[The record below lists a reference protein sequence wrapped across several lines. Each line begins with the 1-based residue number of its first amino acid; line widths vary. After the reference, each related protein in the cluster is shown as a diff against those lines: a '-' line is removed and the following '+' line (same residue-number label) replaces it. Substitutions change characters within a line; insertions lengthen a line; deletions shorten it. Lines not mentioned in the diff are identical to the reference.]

1 MLGLA
6 TTRQVKGERV
16 LTDYQ
21 HDVMYDYVDEVEVSV
36 NEYTDESI
44 ESVYTQMEQDKKAII
59 LSIMSVAML
68 NKIKPTQLASIL
80 STEKM
85 PLVLEYMD
93 KVNDEMEKL
102 KAQKTKAVKTK

>member
-21 HDVMYDYVDEVEVSV
+21 HDVMYDYVDEVEVNV

-44 ESVYTQMEQDKKAII
+44 EEVY
-59 LSIMSVAML
+59 S
-68 NKIKPTQLASIL
+68 QLAQDREAMIASVMALAVALKVKPEALAKVLTTINL
-80 STEKM
+80 S
-85 PLVLEYMD
+85 EYTN
-93 KVNDEMEKL
+93 KVNDEIEKL

>member
-44 ESVYTQMEQDKKAII
+44 EEVY
-59 LSIMSVAML
+59 S
-68 NKIKPTQLASIL
+68 QLAQDREAMIASVMAL
-80 STEKM
+80 AVALKVKPEALAK
-85 PLVLEYMD
+85 VLTTINLAEYTN

-102 KAQKTKAVKTK
+102 KAQKTKTVKTK

>member
-44 ESVYTQMEQDKKAII
+44 EEVY
-59 LSIMSVAML
+59 S
-68 NKIKPTQLASIL
+68 QLAQDREAMIASVMAL
-80 STEKM
+80 AVALKVKPEALAK
-85 PLVLEYMD
+85 VLTTINLAEYTN
-93 KVNDEMEKL
+93 KVNDEIEKL
-102 KAQKTKAVKTK
+102 RAQKTKAVKTK

>member
-44 ESVYTQMEQDKKAII
+44 EEVYSQLVQDREAMIASVMALAVALKVKPEALAKVLTTINLAEYT
-59 LSIMSVAML
+59 
-68 NKIKPTQLASIL
+68 N
-80 STEKM
+80 
-85 PLVLEYMD
+85 
-93 KVNDEMEKL
+93 KVNDEIEKL

>member
-21 HDVMYDYVDEVEVSV
+21 HDVMYDYVDEVEVNV

-44 ESVYTQMEQDKKAII
+44 EEVY
-59 LSIMSVAML
+59 S
-68 NKIKPTQLASIL
+68 QLAQDREAMIASVMAL
-80 STEKM
+80 AVALKVKPEALAK
-85 PLVLEYMD
+85 VLTTINLAEYTN

-102 KAQKTKAVKTK
+102 KAQKTKTVKTK